1 MKQSIAARDTL
12 HDILSDSTVAID
24 DPDGLQP
31 LVDSISDERIVML
44 GEASHGTHEYYVW
57 RSHLTKKLIEEKGF
71 NIIAVEGDWPDC
83 YQVNRYIKKE
93 HEAQNIADVLKTFV
107 RWPTWMWGNWET
119 AALAEWLRGY
129 NDTRAK
135 SEHVSFFGLDV
146 YSLWQSLDAILEYL
160 SRVDKHAY
168 ETAKKATLCFEPY
181 REDEGQSYARASRIV
196 PELCEKEVID
206 LLKEIQN
213 KMPQYDSGRDNV
225 FSTEQNAL
233 IAVNAEKYYREM
245 IHGGPASWNIRDM
258 HMQETI
264 ERLLGFYG
272 RNSKIIVWAHNTHI
286 GDASATEMANEGMY
300 NIGELSRSNP
310 LYKTFLIG
318 FGSYKGTVMAG
329 REWGAPMQV
338 IPLPPAIEIS
348 WETAM
353 HDTGKGNQLLLMDKV
368 KHTSLS
374 LEPIGHRAVGV
385 VYRPRWERYGNYVQ
399 SVMAKRYDAFV
410 FIDES
415 KALHPVPLHADDH
428 KMPETYP
435 FGV

>member
-1 MKQSIAARDTL
+1 MKISITAEHTIR
-12 HDILSDSTVAID
+12 DILMDSTVAVTDQD
-24 DPDGLQP
+24 DLQ
-31 LVDSISDERIVML
+31 LLIDSITDERIVML

-57 RSHLTKKLIEEKGF
+57 RSHLTKKLVEEKGF

-93 HEAQNIADVLKTFV
+93 HEAQNIADILKTFV

-119 AALAEWLRGY
+119 AALADWLRKY
-129 NDTRAK
+129 NDTRVQR
-135 SEHVSFFGLDV
+135 EQVSFFGLDV
-146 YSLWQSLDAILEYL
+146 YSLWQSLDAILQYL
-160 SRVDKHAY
+160 SKVDKHAY
-168 ETAKKATLCFEPY
+168 GIAKKATSCFEPY
-181 REDEGQSYARASRIV
+181 RKDEGQSYARASRIV
-196 PELCEKEVID
+196 PELCEKEVIQ

-245 IHGGPASWNIRDM
+245 VHGGPGSWNIRDT

-264 ERLLGFYG
+264 ERLLDFYG
-272 RNSKIIVWAHNTHI
+272 SKTKIVVWAHNTHI

-300 NIGELSRSNP
+300 NIGELSRNNP
-310 LYKTFLIG
+310 LYKTFLVG

-329 REWGAPMQV
+329 NEWGAPMQV
-338 IPLPPAIEIS
+338 MPLPEAKKNS
-348 WETAM
+348 WEAAM

-368 KHTSLS
+368 KHSILS
-374 LEPIGHRAVGV
+374 AKSIGHRAVGV
-385 VYRPRWERYGNYVQ
+385 VYNPQWEQYGNYVQ
-399 SVMAKRYDAFV
+399 SQMANRYDAFV

-415 KALHPVPLHADDH
+415 KALHPVPSQTHGH
-428 KMPETYP
+428 QTPETYP